1 MQNIEKI
8 KNSIEENIQELEA
21 YRDESNCKD
30 VDYYDCNVSI
40 NAYYDMLKTLNEL
53 GQEKPLGRITREIRR
68 QKMISLVEN
77 LSADHC
83 LSSPAYIFDVPSEV
97 VDYIIDKDID
107 LSTYS
112 YIDTIQRGNKKLVI
126 FGTFGLVEKFIIFM
140 LVEKHRSFNIY
151 PCTMKNK
158 NKEPSFMNVKP
169 NKDVAENLTGN
180 EFTKSIEI
188 IVRTNY
194 F

>member
-1 MQNIEKI
+1 MYMCLVQSKV
-8 KNSIEENIQELEA
+8 EN
-21 YRDESNCKD
+21 YCSK
-30 VDYYDCNVSI
+30 YF
-40 NAYYDMLKTLNEL
+40 
-53 GQEKPLGRITREIRR
+53 GRITREIRR

-83 LSSPAYIFDVPSEV
+83 LSSPAYIFDIPSEV

-112 YIDTIQRGNKKLVI
+112 YIDTIQRGNKKLVT

-158 NKEPSFMNVKP
+158 NCLLYTSPSP
-169 NKDVAENLTGN
+169 RD
-180 EFTKSIEI
+180 S
-188 IVRTNY
+188 
-194 F
+194 